1 MCKFVKIFYK
11 VYKKFKNKNTNIC
24 NLPQGKPRGFLC
36 LIFMTTGEKLKRD
49 LGLGNFK
56 YVMIQKVINF
66 PIPFFIITVDSRRPS
81 TFLGYQKVKQLKSSY
96 LKKFKFNNK
105 IFDFSNYKL
114 TPPFEIEQFTGVI
127 PSHGMIFVRDI
138 AGEYFMN
145 KGLYESSLKKVYYEE
160 IC

>member
-1 MCKFVKIFYK
+1 MNEKKTKCVSLLKYFIKFIKNLKIK
-11 VYKKFKNKNTNIC
+11 I
-24 NLPQGKPRGFLC
+24 
-36 LIFMTTGEKLKRD
+36 LIYMTTGEKLKRD